1 MKILKAPFLLL
12 CSILLPIFFFSV
24 QAQDNPNNPQN
35 DNSKITNTIIKE
47 KIDETVTG
55 VLSGTILNGS
65 TQSPIGGA
73 TIIVNG
79 TKIGTRSNAQGK
91 FTLRSIPV
99 GIISIKVSAIGF
111 ESRTL
116 SDIAIS
122 SGKPSTI
129 TALLSES
136 VVRLEETEVEAS
148 YFQRSPETITSTQ
161 LLNSEDVRRAPGVQE
176 DVIRA
181 VALLPGVNVTSAGRN
196 DLIVRGGAPFEN
208 LFVVDN
214 IEVPNIN
221 HFGSQGST
229 GGPLSL
235 INIDFV
241 REVSFSAGGFS
252 SRFGDRV
259 SSLTN
264 ISLREGNEER
274 FGGEVNFSATGFGII
289 AEGPI
294 SDKGSYFVSARRS
307 YLDLLFKAL
316 GFSFIPDYWDFQ
328 TKISYRLDENNSL
341 SFLTIGA
348 LDKVTFNN
356 DDEED
361 RYSNSRI
368 NSPSQDQYFSG
379 LTWKHLITGSGMN
392 GYALFTLGRTY
403 SAFNTAQRDST
414 LATLFNNSSKEG
426 ENSLRTDL
434 FLQLSPGTEII
445 VGNIVKYASLLDYD
459 LFLDPRFRRNL
470 EGKPTGLSVDSSF
483 TAFRNA
489 THATLVLNSDA
500 WKATIGMRL
509 DYFDF
514 LVETTYLSP
523 RMTLSYALN
532 PVSTINLS
540 IGRYYQSPSFIWL
553 MGDPSNQQQ
562 LKAIRAD
569 QIVLGY
575 ELQLAADLKFQ
586 IEGYYKWYG
595 NYAARAFRP
604 QAVLAP
610 AGFDDVQNDIPFGLE
625 PLISSSKGFARGI
638 EAFIQKKMGEIP
650 LYGLMSVTINES
662 RFSGLDGIERAG
674 AFDARV
680 IFNIAAGYRFNENWE
695 ISAKFRYST
704 GAPSTPF
711 IEDPNSPQYGQLNFA
726 EYNAGER
733 LPDFHAMDFRLD
745 RRWNFEGFL
754 LITYIDI
761 QNLYNRKNANNFRF
775 DQRLRKGVVNFAGA
789 GILPSIG
796 LNVEF

>member
-1 MKILKAPFLLL
+1 MLVICSRAIIHTFIPNHMLKAP
-12 CSILLPIFFFSV
+12 SIFILSLILSLFPSL
-24 QAQDNPNNPQN
+24 AYSQDT
-35 DNSKITNTIIKE
+35 SSITGILT
-47 KIDETVTG
+47 
-55 VLSGTILNGS
+55 GTILNAS
-65 TQSPIGGA
+65 TQAPINGA
-73 TIIVNG
+73 TIVVNG
-79 TKIGTRSNAQGK
+79 TKIGSRSNSQGK

-99 GIISIKVSAIGF
+99 GIISIKATAIGF
-111 ESRTL
+111 EPRTL

-122 SGKPSTI
+122 SGKPATI
-129 TALLSES
+129 TILLSEKA
-136 VVRLEETEVEAS
+136 VQLEATEVEAS

-161 LLNSEDVRRAPGVQE
+161 LLNSEDIRRAPGVQE

-264 ISLREGNEER
+264 ITLREGNEER
-274 FGGEVNFSATGFGII
+274 FGGEINFSATGFGVI

-307 YLDLLFKAL
+307 YLDILFKAL

-328 TKISYRLDENNSL
+328 TKISYRLDDKNSL

-348 LDKVTFNN
+348 LDKITFNN
-356 DDEED
+356 EDEED

-368 NSPSQDQYFSG
+368 NSPTQDQYFSG
-379 LTWKHLITGSGMN
+379 LTWKHLITGSDIN
-392 GYALFTLGRTY
+392 GYALVTLGRTY
-403 SAFNTAQRDST
+403 SAFNTAQRDSN
-414 LATLFNNSSKEG
+414 LMTLFNNTSVEG

-445 VGNIVKYASLLDYD
+445 VGNIIKYASLLDYD
-459 LFLDPRFRRNL
+459 LFLDARFRRNQS
-470 EGKPTGLSVDSSF
+470 GTPIGLDVDSSF

-489 THATLVLNSDA
+489 THATLVLSSDA
-500 WKATIGMRL
+500 WKATFGARL
-509 DYFDF
+509 DYYDF
-514 LVETTYLSP
+514 LQETTYLSP
-523 RMTLSYALN
+523 RLTISYALN
-532 PVSTINLS
+532 QVSTLNLS
-540 IGRYYQSPSFIWL
+540 AGRYYQSPSFIWL

-575 ELQLAADLKFQ
+575 ELQLAADL
-586 IEGYYKWYG
+586 
-595 NYAARAFRP
+595 
-604 QAVLAP
+604 
-610 AGFDDVQNDIPFGLE
+610 
-625 PLISSSKGFARGI
+625 
-638 EAFIQKKMGEIP
+638 
-650 LYGLMSVTINES
+650 
-662 RFSGLDGIERAG
+662 
-674 AFDARV
+674 
-680 IFNIAAGYRFNENWE
+680 
-695 ISAKFRYST
+695 
-704 GAPSTPF
+704 
-711 IEDPNSPQYGQLNFA
+711 
-726 EYNAGER
+726 
-733 LPDFHAMDFRLD
+733 
-745 RRWNFEGFL
+745 
-754 LITYIDI
+754 
-761 QNLYNRKNANNFRF
+761 
-775 DQRLRKGVVNFAGA
+775 
-789 GILPSIG
+789 
-796 LNVEF
+796 

>member
-1 MKILKAPFLLL
+1 MQPIKAHFFLFCISLITTF
-12 CSILLPIFFFSV
+12 SIN
-24 QAQDNPNNPQN
+24 AQNPE
-35 DNSKITNTIIKE
+35 I
-47 KIDETVTG
+47 VTG
-55 VLSGTILNGS
+55 ILTGTIVNGT

-79 TKIGTRSNAQGK
+79 TKIGIRSNAQGK

-99 GIISIKVSAIGF
+99 GIISIKVTAIGF

-122 SGKPSTI
+122 SGKPATI
-129 TALLSES
+129 TALLTES
-136 VVRLEETEVEAS
+136 AVRLEATEVEAS

-214 IEVPNIN
+214 IEIPNIN

-307 YLDLLFKAL
+307 YLDILFKAL

-328 TKISYRLDENNSL
+328 TKVSYRLDDKNSI

-356 DDEED
+356 TDEDDK
-361 RYSNSRI
+361 YSNSRI
-368 NSPSQDQYFSG
+368 NAPTQDQYFSG
-379 LTWKHLITGSGMN
+379 LTWKHLITGSDLN
-392 GYALFTLGRTY
+392 GYALITLGRTY
-403 SAFNTAQRDST
+403 SAFNTTQRDST

-434 FLQLSPGTEII
+434 FLQLSPSTEII
-445 VGNIVKYASLLDYD
+445 VGNILKYASKLDYE
-459 LFLDPRFRRNL
+459 LFLDPRFRRDL
-470 EGKPTGLSVDSSF
+470 EGKPKGLFVDSSF

-489 THATLVLNSDA
+489 THATLILNSDA
-500 WKATIGMRL
+500 WKATVGMRL
-509 DYFDF
+509 DYYDF
-514 LVETTYLSP
+514 LNETTYLSP
-523 RMTLSYALN
+523 RMTLSYAASPL
-532 PVSTINLS
+532 STINMS

-553 MGDPSNQQQ
+553 LGDPSNQQQ
-562 LKAIRAD
+562 LKAIQAD

-638 EAFIQKKMGEIP
+638 EAFIQKKMGDIP
-650 LYGLMSVTINES
+650 LYGLMSLTINES
-662 RFSGLDGIERAG
+662 RFAGLDGIERSG
-674 AFDARV
+674 AFDTRL

-704 GAPSTPF
+704 GAPTTPF
-711 IEDPNSPQYGQLNFA
+711 IEDSNSIQYGQLNFA
-726 EYNAGER
+726 EYNAGTR
-733 LPDFHAMDFRLD
+733 LPDFHSMDFRLD

-761 QNLYNRKNANNFRF
+761 QNLYNRKNANNYRF

-789 GILPSIG
+789 GIIPSIG
-796 LNVEF
+796 INVEF